1 MNSLIYSRCK
11 VALAIGVA
19 AVLYAEAAKTK
30 TSEGKYARM
39 RMAADAIDRT
49 YPEPDIVM
57 AFRTKPA
64 AEPDALF
71 LLRHM
76 DKLHPMPKA
85 EWPTYKIK
93 PREWG
98 IYTRILRGLELFVGS
113 SEVPVVTKGSAC
125 ADLVAML
132 KFASPLMQDFPVELR
147 DALMAYAVSLGVDLT
162 PSTEINPPDDDR
174 NTAHR

>member
-1 MNSLIYSRCK
+1 MNELIYSRCK

-19 AVLYAEAAKTK
+19 AILYAEAAKTR
-30 TSEGKYARM
+30 TPEGKYARM

-57 AFRTKPA
+57 AFRNKPA

-85 EWPTYKIK
+85 EWPAYKIK

-98 IYTRILRGLELFVGS
+98 IYTRVLRGLELFVGS
-113 SEVPVVTKGSAC
+113 IEVPEASKGTAR
-125 ADLVAML
+125 ADLGAML
-132 KFASPLMQDFPVELR
+132 RFVSPLMQDFPKELCNE
-147 DALMAYAVSLGVDLT
+147 LTGYAVSLGVDLASPHYKPRT
-162 PSTEINPPDDDR
+162 DD
-174 NTAHR
+174 